1 MERSIMS
8 ADVSEEGA
16 SRTNKV
22 LLADV
27 GNSRTKLA
35 LLSGVSQGMPLLERR
50 YDLDSRDFNSDDFEN
65 WLRAAVPASATFFI
79 ASVYDTAAAQLET
92 AISAVSATHHLP
104 VQRQRVH
111 FSDFPLGVKTDQP
124 DRVGIDRLAAATAA
138 SHLVSSKNGCIVI
151 DCGTAASVDMVASE
165 GQFLGGAILPG
176 PALLARS
183 LADGTSLLPEVS
195 SLGHAP
201 PPPMPGRST
210 NNAITAGIGFGIRG
224 AVCRLVDEAR
234 RELGPEAD
242 IFLTGGWR
250 GVVRGEF
257 SNVREFPDLVLFGI
271 GIAAMRI
278 SGL

>member
-50 YDLDSRDFNSDDFEN
+50 CDLDSRDFNSDDFEN

-92 AISAVSATHHLP
+92 AISAVSATHHLL

>member
-92 AISAVSATHHLP
+92 AISAVSATHHLL

-138 SHLVSSKNGCIVI
+138 SYLVSSKNGCIVI

>member
-16 SRTNKV
+16 SCTNKV

-50 YDLDSRDFNSDDFEN
+50 YDLDSRDFKSDDFEN

-79 ASVYDTAAAQLET
+79 ASVYDTAAAQLEN

-195 SLGHAP
+195 SLGHSP

>member
-8 ADVSEEGA
+8 ANVSEEGV

-50 YDLDSRDFNSDDFEN
+50 YDLDSLDFNSDDFEN

-79 ASVYDTAAAQLET
+79 ASVCATAAEQLET
-92 AISAVSATHHLP
+92 AISAVSATRHLL
-104 VQRQRVH
+104 VQRQRIH

-138 SHLVSSKNGCIVI
+138 SHLVSSKSGCIVI

-195 SLGHAP
+195 SLGHAS

-210 NNAITAGIGFGIRG
+210 TNAIAAGIGFGIRG
-224 AVCRLVDEAR
+224 AICRLVDEAR
-234 RELGPEAD
+234 RDLGTEAD

-250 GVVRGEF
+250 GVIRGEF
-257 SNVREFPDLVLFGI
+257 SNAREFPDLVLFGI

-278 SGL
+278 YGL

>member
-92 AISAVSATHHLP
+92 AISAVSATRHLL
-104 VQRQRVH
+104 VQQQRIH
-111 FSDFPLGVKTDQP
+111 FSDLPLEVKTDQP

>member
-50 YDLDSRDFNSDDFEN
+50 YDLDSHDFNSDDFEN

-92 AISAVSATHHLP
+92 AISAVSATHHLL

-138 SHLVSSKNGCIVI
+138 SHLVTSKNGCIVI

>member
-8 ADVSEEGA
+8 ADVLEEGIVC
-16 SRTNKV
+16 TNKV

-35 LLSGVSQGMPLLERR
+35 LLSGVSQGMPLLESR
-50 YDLDSRDFNSDDFEN
+50 YDIDSRNFNSEDFEN
-65 WLRAAVPASATFFI
+65 WLMAAVSASATFFI

-92 AISAVSATHHLP
+92 AISAVSATRHLL
-104 VQRQRVH
+104 VQQQRVH
-111 FSDFPLGVKTDQP
+111 FSDLPLEVKTEQP

-138 SHLVSSKNGCIVI
+138 SRLVSPKKGCVVI
-151 DCGTAASVDMVASE
+151 DCGTAASVDMVSVDR
-165 GQFLGGAILPG
+165 QFLGGAILPG
-176 PALLARS
+176 PALLSRS

-195 SLGHAP
+195 SLGRGAA
-201 PPPMPGRST
+201 PPMPGRST
-210 NNAITAGIGFGIRG
+210 NSAIAAGVGFGIRG

-234 RELGPEAD
+234 RDLGPEAE

-250 GVVRGEF
+250 GVVRGEIP
-257 SNVREFPDLVLFGI
+257 NAREFPDLVLSGI